1 MSTRIE
7 ALTARKAKL
16 INEAQADMLRI
27 NERLQGRLA
36 ELDKKIQT
44 LALGA
49 DVVKANRLA
58 AVEADADA
66 IAAEDAAAALLAAQL
81 AEIENATKILAQRKA
96 MKARGETIALPKD
109 DTPAGMI
116 ALLAQEEAAAL
127 AAKGL

>member
-1 MSTRIE
+1 MSQRIE

-16 INEAQADMLRI
+16 INEAQADMLRV
-27 NERLQGRLA
+27 NERLQGRLK
-36 ELDKKIQT
+36 ELDKRINI
-44 LALGA
+44 LSLGPNEI
-49 DVVKANRLA
+49 KANRLKA
-58 AVEADADA
+58 AEDEADA
-66 IAAEDAAAALLAAQL
+66 IAAEDAATALLAAQL

-96 MKARGETIALPKD
+96 MVARGETIALPQD

>member
-1 MSTRIE
+1 MSQRIQ
-7 ALTARKAKL
+7 ALNTRKAKL
-16 INEAQADMLRI
+16 INEAQADIVRI
-27 NERLQGRLA
+27 NGRLQERLT
-36 ELDKKIQT
+36 EIDTKIQVLT
-44 LALGA
+44 LGTEF
-49 DVVKANRLA
+49 VKSNKLA
-58 AVEADADA
+58 ATEAEADA

-96 MKARGETIALPKD
+96 MVARGESIALPAD

>member
-27 NERLQGRLA
+27 NERLQGRLK
-36 ELDKKIQT
+36 ELDTKIQT

-58 AVEADADA
+58 AVQAEADA
-66 IAAEDAAAALLAAQL
+66 IAAEDASAALLASQL

-96 MKARGETIALPKD
+96 MKARGETIALPKE

-127 AAKGL
+127 RAKGL

>member
-1 MSTRIE
+1 MSTRID

-96 MKARGETIALPKD
+96 MVARGESIALPED

-116 ALLAQEEAAAL
+116 ALLATEEAAAL

>member
-1 MSTRIE
+1 MSQRID

-16 INEAQADMLRI
+16 INEAQADIVRI
-27 NERLQGRLA
+27 NGRLQERLA
-36 ELDKKIQT
+36 EIDTKIQVLT
-44 LALGA
+44 LGTEF
-49 DVVKANRLA
+49 VKSNKLA
-58 AVEADADA
+58 ATEAEADA
-66 IAAEDAAAALLAAQL
+66 IAAEDAAAALLAAQM

-96 MKARGETIALPKD
+96 MKARGETIALPQD

>member
-1 MSTRIE
+1 MSTRID